1 MGASTLS
8 SGWCG
13 HARVA
18 AVRAWRIA
26 FSTAAVAAVC
36 CALGACADSGGVA
49 KGKDAD
55 RADAIARG
63 GAQALAGV
71 VDACR
76 AQHPTYKECD
86 ESDELEVFS
95 QFCVQRN
102 TTNDAKCGGVHTL
115 EGLVF
120 GDGPGQVEVASA
132 SRYGYIIKS
141 YSTSGTVFAIVKR
154 RGRSARRECLASGK
168 SPPRC
173 PKGRW

>member
-1 MGASTLS
+1 
-8 SGWCG
+8 
-13 HARVA
+13 
-18 AVRAWRIA
+18 VRASRIA
-26 FSTAAVAAVC
+26 VPIAAAALC
-36 CALGACADSGGVA
+36 PGLGACADSSGVA

-55 RADAIARG
+55 RADAIAKG
-63 GAQALAGV
+63 GARALAGV

-76 AQHPTYKECD
+76 AQHPTYRECD

-102 TTNDAKCGGVHTL
+102 TTNQAKCGGVHTL

-120 GDGPGQVEVASA
+120 GNGPGQVEVASA
-132 SRYGYIIKS
+132 SRSGYTIKS

-154 RGRSARRECLASGK
+154 RGRPGERECLASGK

-173 PKGRW
+173 PNGRW